1 MITVVA
7 GFSRS
12 GTSLVMRMLHKGGME
27 VYAENFHSYET
38 EEIFQL
44 PGQTGWLDRVEG
56 KAIKILEPLEFP
68 PPKDR
73 QYRFIVMRR
82 DYKEQARSQV
92 KLLKATTPGFA
103 ANREDVYRLA
113 DSLKRDM
120 PKLIKMLESYP
131 HSSVTV
137 LTFENLIR
145 LPYLQAERI
154 ARFCGGLN
162 VGEMANQVLKRD
174 IKCLPYFLEL
184 SQLEFALK

>member
-1 MITVVA
+1 
-7 GFSRS
+7 
-12 GTSLVMRMLHKGGME
+12 MLHKGGME
-27 VYAENFHSYET
+27 VYAENFYSYET
-38 EEIFQL
+38 GEIFQL
-44 PGQTGWLDRVEG
+44 PSQTGWLDKAEG
-56 KAIKILEPLEFP
+56 KAIKILEPLDFY

-103 ANREDVYRLA
+103 ANRESVFSLA

-137 LTFENLIR
+137 LAFENLIR
-145 LPYLQAERI
+145 FPHLQAERI
-154 ARFCGGLN
+154 ARFCGGLD
-162 VGEMANQVLKRD
+162 VQAMADQVLKRD
-174 IKCLPYFLEL
+174 VKCLPYFLEM
-184 SQLEFALK
+184 SQLELAMK